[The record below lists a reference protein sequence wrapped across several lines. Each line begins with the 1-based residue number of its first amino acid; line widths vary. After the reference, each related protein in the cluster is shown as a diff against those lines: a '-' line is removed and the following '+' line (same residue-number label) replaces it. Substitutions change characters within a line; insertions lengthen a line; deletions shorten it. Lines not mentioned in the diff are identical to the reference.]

1 MAKLNLETLEKWLW
15 DSANILRGH
24 IDSSDFKNYIFGLMF
39 LKRASDQFFEEAKI
53 AVEKEGIDLE
63 EAIEDE
69 DYHRFFIPKNAW
81 WSEIAKKTENI
92 GQAIDQAFSSIEEH
106 NSSLEGVM
114 TAVHFGDSEKLPD
127 SLLSR
132 LLQHFNKYSLAN
144 SDLENPDIL
153 GNSYEYLIRQF
164 ADDSGKK
171 GGEFYTP
178 KEVVQL
184 LVQLIK
190 PEAGN
195 SIYDPTCGSGGML
208 IESAHYIA
216 KNGGMLGEYVDC
228 TLKGQEKNLGT
239 WAVCK
244 INMIVH
250 NFKDSD
256 IRKGDT
262 LGSPKHIINGEL
274 ETFDR
279 VIANPPFS
287 LSNWWEAAEVDIK
300 TDAKGKPVTPD
311 YKSLVSDEYGRFKY
325 GIPPRSYGDLAFL
338 QHMLSV
344 LKQNGKM
351 GIVLPHGV
359 LFRGS
364 SEGKIRQALLENDF
378 IEAII
383 GLPEKLFY
391 NTGIPASIIIINKS
405 KPQELKNKVIIIDA
419 SKEYKEGK
427 NQNTLNPESIEKTV
441 KAYDSMQDT
450 EKFMR
455 IVAFEEIKEN
465 DYNLNIA
472 RYIDTSSEE
481 VIINIEN
488 VINKIA
494 DIEEKEKEIDSKLN
508 EYLKTLGFVS

>member
-1 MAKLNLETLEKWLW
+1 
-15 DSANILRGH
+15 
-24 IDSSDFKNYIFGLMF
+24 
-39 LKRASDQFFEEAKI
+39 
-53 AVEKEGIDLE
+53 
-63 EAIEDE
+63 
-69 DYHRFFIPKNAW
+69 
-81 WSEIAKKTENI
+81 
-92 GQAIDQAFSSIEEH
+92 
-106 NSSLEGVM
+106 M
-114 TAVHFGDSEKLPD
+114 TTVHFGDSEKLPD
-127 SLLSR
+127 VLLAR
-132 LLQHFNKYSLAN
+132 LLNHFNKYSLAN

-153 GNSYEYLIRQF
+153 GNAYEYLIREF
-164 ADDSGKK
+164 ADAGGKK

-208 IESAHYIA
+208 IESAKYIA
-216 KNGGMLGEYVDC
+216 KNGGMIGEFVDC

-239 WAVCK
+239 WAICK

-262 LGSPKHIINGEL
+262 LGSPKHIVNGEL

-287 LSNWWEAAEVDIK
+287 LKKWWEAAEADLQ
-300 TDAKGKPVTPD
+300 TDAKGKPIAPKYNQV
-311 YKSLVSDEYGRFKY
+311 VSDEYGRFKY
-325 GIPPRSYGDLAFL
+325 GIPPRGYGDFAFL
-338 QHMLSV
+338 QHMISV
-344 LKQNGKM
+344 LKQSGKM
-351 GIVLPHGV
+351 GIILPHGV

-364 SEGKIRQALLENDF
+364 SEGKIRKGILKDDL

-391 NTGIPASIIIINKS
+391 NTGIPACIIIINKS
-405 KPQELKNKVIIIDA
+405 KPKHLKNKVLFIDA

-427 NQNTLNPESIEKTV
+427 NQNTLTPENISKIV
-441 KAYDSMQDT
+441 NAYDSWTKVQTPKEKDDTGDGTLVPQKSRKSLNSWAKVQPPEIKKSINDINRSSQGDGTSVPQD
-450 EKFMR
+450 EKFTRLVDMR
-455 IVAFEEIKEN
+455 EIEEN

-472 RYIDTSSEE
+472 RYIDTSEE
-481 VIINIEN
+481 EEIV
-488 VINKIA
+488 
-494 DIEEKEKEIDSKLN
+494 DIEAVLGRIKELEAKEKEIDSKLDG
-508 EYLKTLGFVS
+508 YLRELGFV

>member
-1 MAKLNLETLEKWLW
+1 
-15 DSANILRGH
+15 
-24 IDSSDFKNYIFGLMF
+24 
-39 LKRASDQFFEEAKI
+39 
-53 AVEKEGIDLE
+53 
-63 EAIEDE
+63 
-69 DYHRFFIPKNAW
+69 
-81 WSEIAKKTENI
+81 
-92 GQAIDQAFSSIEEH
+92 
-106 NSSLEGVM
+106 
-114 TAVHFGDSEKLPD
+114 
-127 SLLSR
+127 
-132 LLQHFNKYSLAN
+132 
-144 SDLENPDIL
+144 
-153 GNSYEYLIRQF
+153 
-164 ADDSGKK
+164 
-171 GGEFYTP
+171 
-178 KEVVQL
+178 
-184 LVQLIK
+184 
-190 PEAGN
+190 
-195 SIYDPTCGSGGML
+195 ML
-208 IESAHYIA
+208 FRS
-216 KNGGMLGEYVDC
+216 DC

-300 TDAKGKPVTPD
+300 NDAKGNPITPKYND
-311 YKSLVSDEYGRFKY
+311 LVSDEYGRFKY

-364 SEGKIRQALLENDF
+364 SEGKIREALLQNDF

-427 NQNTLNPESIEKTV
+427 NQNTLNPESISKTV
-441 KAYDSMQDT
+441 IAYESKQDI

-455 IVAFEEIKEN
+455 IVDLEEIKEN

-488 VINKIA
+488 VINKIT